1 MMASFRL
8 DLLQSVFKGS
18 FMKQIFSVSGM
29 TCGHCVRAVTQAIQQ
44 LAPQAEVEVDL
55 ISGRV
60 EVQSHEPRDALAQ
73 AIVDEGYAVA
83 A

>member
-8 DLLQSVFKGS
+8 GLLPSVFNGS

-29 TCGHCVRAVTQAIQQ
+29 TCGHCERAVTQAIQQ

>member
-1 MMASFRL
+1 
-8 DLLQSVFKGS
+8 
-18 FMKQIFSVSGM
+18 MKQIFSVSGM